1 MDLPEAG
8 NDQSVPVSGKRKLL
22 KVILPV
28 VLLLIIGAGILALII
43 HGHGVKMVR
52 NYLQNRIIRLS
63 DSVYNADI
71 RNIRVDLFS
80 GNITIDNFELKP
92 DSARYARLK
101 QEGKTSRALYRIS
114 FESLTIDKFHFW
126 KILTGKRINF
136 RQLIIQ
142 KPDIS
147 ILGFPDTSAIR
158 HQRWRVF
165 YEDIYPTVSGLFR
178 DFHIDSVKVY
188 NGLFTTSFRQK
199 TGRSSEGEYKFT
211 ATLKDVAVNP
221 FSYYNPDRVF
231 YSRDVDLV
239 IHNFDYQM
247 ADSLYTLKAD
257 EVGFSLTRSVLYGK
271 EISLVPDF
279 RKIGRTK
286 ASAGDLYRFDLP
298 YFSIRGIDLYKVLA
312 GRVVD
317 LDSVHFDRL
326 GIKVYHHSGGKK
338 PKGSILAHGRLDL
351 SGLYQLVSRELKYI
365 RINRVRLSNGAFSY
379 YGSYRDR
386 QPEVRIGSAGVLLS
400 EFLIDSLSH
409 RDQERLFF
417 ARELELAVQD
427 FSLALRDGIHHIM
440 ASKVLFS
447 TSRSLI
453 DVNYCLI
460 FPDRK
465 KNERDSAARMNYLD
479 IRVPRLQFSGIDLK
493 KVFHRRIFDFDRLV
507 VHEPDILFMQLMP
520 RRNPD
525 PRFRKAEDFF
535 EAENEGVVFNL
546 IKRYL
551 WAVKGNSI
559 RIDHGFVTY
568 SYDLTELHKPT
579 VSTHVNLEMYHFLID
594 SVHGMNRQG
603 YFYSDDFDLTLQS
616 ASVISPDS
624 TRQFRA
630 EMIRIKTIDS
640 LIEARNIEIVRAP
653 APHREPRQS
662 GKALLRA
669 SFRLKNLYLT
679 GLNHR
684 KLFLEKKLKASGIVL
699 DYPEVSLHSFHRPRN
714 HMLPL
719 QPDSAFRP
727 DYIRSL
733 ELGRCIVK
741 GGVFSYTG
749 QEDRLASYFS
759 LKEIGFSLVNADI
772 VLPGNDEREGR
783 IRFDSLLLK
792 VFPLRAVL
800 ADSSYSLEAGS
811 LTVGGYPL
819 DIHLKDIKVVPLL
832 SWSSKSAS
840 QNQIDLQ
847 IPEFNI
853 HGFRFDRAI
862 FSREWRLD
870 SISVVHPALTGR
882 IQTRQG
888 SGKTFRFPDPDN
900 LFTLPV
906 FMKSIGVGRM
916 RIEGGEVQLSVGHG
930 DSPEQFQAG
939 NIQLGISGFL
949 MDTSTTANS
958 RGNVY
963 HAEDIRLSLPGFRS
977 VSPDSLYTRYAG
989 PIHLSTREG
998 VMKIDTFRLI
1008 PNFTP
1013 EQFAERCPRQTTR
1026 LDLLVPE
1033 IRLEG
1038 IDFRAFLLHR
1048 RFVAEHVILERPEL
1062 YARLDKRVPRQVVR
1076 KIPLPSRLLKKD
1088 IPLTIGR
1095 TTIRE
1100 GTVRYEEQVGLLPG
1114 KLWFDKVDAG
1124 VSGIDLP
1131 LSGTGG
1137 TSRVYISG
1145 NAWLMGRGATEIH
1158 ATLFPGH
1165 PRDSFL
1171 LTGKVS
1177 SMELSD
1183 LNPMLTRLLP
1193 VSLKRG
1199 VLDTLVLNAFMGND
1213 SLVTGYLTFIYH
1225 DLQIKFL
1232 PENRDPWERIGK
1244 GLMSEVANLLLPLS
1258 NPSGDGI
1265 RRKGYIFY
1273 ERDTSR
1279 AVFNFIWK
1287 GTLSGIRSTLGFH
1300 SEKQKQ
1306 MIRSERSRSK

>member
-8 NDQSVPVSGKRKLL
+8 KDRKIPVSGRRKRL

-28 VLLLIIGAGILALII
+28 LLLLIIGSGVLTVIM
-43 HGHGVKMVR
+43 HGHGVDLVR
-52 NYLQNRIIRLS
+52 NYLQSRIIRLS
-63 DSVYNADI
+63 DSVYHADI
-71 RNIRVDLFS
+71 RDIRVDLFS
-80 GNITIDNFELKP
+80 GTVTIDNFELKP

-101 QEGKTSRALYRIS
+101 QEGQTSRALYRIS

-165 YEDIYPTVSGLFR
+165 YDDIYPTVSGLFR

-199 TGRSSEGEYKFT
+199 TGISSEGEYRFT
-211 ATLKDVAVNP
+211 AKLNDVAVNP

-239 IHNFDYQM
+239 IQNFDYQM
-247 ADSLYTLKAD
+247 ADSLYTLKAE

-279 RKIGRTK
+279 RKIGRNH
-286 ASAGDLYRFDLP
+286 AAAGDLYRFDLP

-312 GRVVD
+312 GRMVD

-326 GIKVYHHSGGKK
+326 GIRVYHHSGGRKTK
-338 PKGSILAHGRLDL
+338 ESILAHGQLDL
-351 SGLYQLVSRELKYI
+351 SSLYQLVSRELKYI
-365 RINRVRLSNGAFSY
+365 RINQVRLSNGAFSY
-379 YGSYRDR
+379 YGSYFDR
-386 QPEVRIGSAGVLLS
+386 QPEVRIGRAGVLLS
-400 EFLIDSLSH
+400 EFMIDSLSH

-417 ARELELAVQD
+417 ARELELAVEN

-453 DVNYCLI
+453 DVNNCLI
-460 FPDRK
+460 FPDKK
-465 KNERDSAARMNYLD
+465 KNERDSAAMLNYLD
-479 IRVPRLQFSGIDLK
+479 VRVPRLQFSGIDLK
-493 KVFHRRIFDFDRLV
+493 RVFHRRIFDFDRLV
-507 VHEPDILFMQLMP
+507 IHEPDILFMQLIP

-535 EAENEGVVFNL
+535 EEENEGVVFNL

-568 SYDLTELHKPT
+568 SYGQTESHKPT
-579 VSTHVNLEMYHFLID
+579 VSAHVNLEMYRFLID

-624 TRQFRA
+624 ARQFRA
-630 EMIRIKTIDS
+630 EMIRVKTIDS
-640 LIEARNIEIVRAP
+640 LIEARNIEIVRGP
-653 APHREPRQS
+653 TPDRETRQS

-669 SFRLKNLYLT
+669 SFRIRNLYLT

-714 HMLPL
+714 QVLPL
-719 QPDSAFRP
+719 RPDSAFRP
-727 DYIRSL
+727 DYIRSF

-759 LKEIGFSLVNADI
+759 LKEIGFSMVNADI
-772 VLPGNDEREGR
+772 ILPGRDEKEGR

-819 DIHLKDIKVVPLL
+819 DIHLKEIKVAPLR
-832 SWSSKSAS
+832 SGSNKSAYH
-840 QNQIDLQ
+840 NLTDLQ

-862 FSREWRLD
+862 FSREWNFD
-870 SISVVHPALTGR
+870 SISVVHPTLTGR
-882 IQTRQG
+882 VQTGQVPDKKI
-888 SGKTFRFPDPDN
+888 SFPDPDN

-906 FMKSIGVGRM
+906 FMKSIGVGRI
-916 RIEGGEVQLSVGHG
+916 RIGEGAVQLSVGHG
-930 DSPEQFQAG
+930 DSPEQFRAG
-939 NIQLGISGFL
+939 NIDLTVLGFL
-949 MDTSTTANS
+949 MDTGTAAKN

-963 HAEDIRLSLPGFRS
+963 HAEDIRLMLPGFRS
-977 VSPDSLYTRYAG
+977 VSADSLYTRCAG
-989 PIHLSTREG
+989 PVQLSTREG
-998 VMKIDTFRLI
+998 VINIDTFRLI
-1008 PNFTP
+1008 PNLTP
-1013 EQFAERCPRQTTR
+1013 EQFAARCQGQTTR
-1026 LDLLVPE
+1026 LDLMVPE
-1033 IRLEG
+1033 IRLED

-1048 RFVAEHVILERPEL
+1048 RFVAGHIILNKPEL
-1062 YARLDKRVPRQVVR
+1062 HARLDKRMPRKVVR
-1076 KIPLPSRLLKKD
+1076 KIPLPSRLLLKD
-1088 IPLTIGR
+1088 IPLAVGR
-1095 TTIRE
+1095 TTILD
-1100 GTVRYEEQVGLLPG
+1100 GKVLYEEQVGVLPG
-1114 KLWFDKVDAG
+1114 RLWFDKVDAS
-1124 VSGIDLP
+1124 VSAIDLP
-1131 LSGTGG
+1131 LSGTKRTPLVHITG
-1137 TSRVYISG
+1137 T
-1145 NAWLMGRGATEIH
+1145 ALLMGRGATEIH

-1171 LTGKVS
+1171 LRGKVS

-1183 LNPMLTRLLP
+1183 LNPLLTRLVP
-1193 VSLKRG
+1193 VSVKRG
-1199 VLDTLVLNAFMGND
+1199 TLDTLVLNTFMAND
-1213 SLVTGYLTFIYH
+1213 NAVEGYLTFFYH
-1225 DLQIKFL
+1225 NLQIKLL
-1232 PENRDPWERIGK
+1232 PESRDPWERIGK
-1244 GLMSEVANLLLPLS
+1244 GLMTEAANLLLPLS
-1258 NPSGDGI
+1258 NPSDDGVQ
-1265 RRKGYIFY
+1265 RRGNVFY

-1300 SEKQKQ
+1300 SERQKQ
-1306 MIRSERSRSK
+1306 MIRIERNRSK